1 MDGFYS
7 RKWTISII
15 LAGYFFLASNIAVEK
30 WLLETYSL
38 YEINFITAATF
49 MIITAIQEFFTKG
62 SIHSIRPFS
71 WKILLLISIFTLGAW
86 HFFLTA
92 LKGLSVFEF
101 GSMALLSPVITSAL
115 AKFFLKERPSFYIF
129 PAIILGFI
137 GGFFMM
143 DAQWKGFGSAQYHL
157 FMLVALFFSSL
168 RWILVK
174 HVGDNIPTSA
184 LIFWE
189 PSLVLI
195 SMGFIIDLSSLW
207 QKISLVLFSSAVLLV
222 LSRQL
227 LVRSYQ
233 NRSTTAT
240 NISSLI
246 YTKLVWTFL
255 FGYWF
260 WDNIPK
266 PIELIGV
273 LLIILSSMFVII
285 PSLKLSKSIK
295 N

>member
-1 MDGFYS
+1 MISCYS
-7 RKWTISII
+7 RKWTILII

-38 YEINFITAATF
+38 YEINFITAASF

-62 SIHSIRPFS
+62 SFKSIRPCS
-71 WKILLLISIFTLGAW
+71 WKILLLISILTLGAW

-101 GSMALLSPVITSAL
+101 GSMSLLSPVITSVL
-115 AKFFLKERPSFYIF
+115 ATFFLRERPSFYLL
-129 PAIILGFI
+129 PAIILGI
-137 GGFFMM
+137 LGGFLMM
-143 DAQWKGFGSAQYHL
+143 DSKWNGFSSSQYHL
-157 FMLVALFFSSL
+157 FMLFALLFSSL

-174 HVGDNIPTSA
+174 YVGEKIPTST

-195 SMGFIIDLSSLW
+195 SMGLIVDLEGLW
-207 QKISLVLFSSAVLLV
+207 QKITLILFSSAVLLF

-240 NISSLI
+240 SISSLI
-246 YTKLVWTFL
+246 YTKLVWTLL

-260 WDNIPK
+260 WNNLPK

-273 LLIILSSMFVII
+273 LFIIFSSILVII
-285 PSLKLSKSIK
+285 PTLKFSKSF
-295 N
+295 

>member
-1 MDGFYS
+1 MISCYS
-7 RKWTISII
+7 KKWTILII

-38 YEINFITAATF
+38 YEINFITAASF

-62 SIHSIRPFS
+62 SFKSIRPCS
-71 WKILLLISIFTLGAW
+71 WKILLLISILTLGAW

-101 GSMALLSPVITSAL
+101 GSMSLLSPVITSVL
-115 AKFFLKERPSFYIF
+115 ATFFLRERPSFYLL
-129 PAIILGFI
+129 PAIILGI
-137 GGFFMM
+137 LGGFLMM
-143 DAQWKGFGSAQYHL
+143 DSKWNGFSSSQYHL
-157 FMLVALFFSSL
+157 FMLFALLFSSL

-174 HVGDNIPTSA
+174 YVGEKIPTST

-195 SMGFIIDLSSLW
+195 SMGLIVDLEGLW
-207 QKISLVLFSSAVLLV
+207 QKITLILFSSAVLLF

-240 NISSLI
+240 SISSLI
-246 YTKLVWTFL
+246 YTKLVWTLL

-260 WDNIPK
+260 WNNLPK

-273 LLIILSSMFVII
+273 LFIIFSSILVII
-285 PSLKLSKSIK
+285 PTLKFSKSF
-295 N
+295 